1 MDTTSD
7 AERPD
12 DETIAKPFDQT
23 NGMMP
28 DSDGESDGTAA
39 SDTASEAERSDPLR
53 AGDAGDESAG
63 DRGEATAAAAV
74 TWKRSG

>member
-1 MDTTSD
+1 MDTSD
-7 AERPD
+7 AERRVD

-39 SDTASEAERSDPLR
+39 GDTTSEGERSDPLR
-53 AGDAGDESAG
+53 TGDAGDEDEG
-63 DRGEATAAAAV
+63 DRGEATAAAAM
-74 TWKRSG
+74 TWKRTG

>member
-1 MDTTSD
+1 MDTSD
-7 AERPD
+7 AVRRVD

-39 SDTASEAERSDPLR
+39 SDTASPADRSDPLR
-53 AGDAGDESAG
+53 AGDAGDEDEG
-63 DRGEATAAAAV
+63 DRGEATAVAAMA
-74 TWKRSG
+74 WKRSG

>member
-1 MDTTSD
+1 MSTSD
-7 AERPD
+7 AERPGD

-39 SDTASEAERSDPLR
+39 SDTASPAEREDPLR
-53 AGDAGDESAG
+53 AGDAGGESSG
-63 DRGEATAAAAV
+63 DRGEATAAAAM

>member
-1 MDTTSD
+1 MDTSND
-7 AERPD
+7 ERRD

-39 SDTASEAERSDPLR
+39 SDTASEADRSDPLR
-53 AGDAGDESAG
+53 AGDSGDEAAG
-63 DRGEATAAAAV
+63 DRGEATAAAGMAF
-74 TWKRSG
+74 KRTG